1 MEIKILGAGCPSCRA
16 LNLRVQDALERLE
29 SDATVEFVDDYA
41 VMAQYRIMSIPA
53 LVIDDQ
59 LIFNG
64 MVPQTESLMELFA
77 SFEESR
83 A

>member
-1 MEIKILGAGCPSCRA
+1 MNVKVLGSGCPSCKTLTHRTREA
-16 LNLRVQDALERLE
+16 LAQLG

-41 VMAQYRIMSIPA
+41 VMAQYRIMSTPA

-64 MVPQTESLMELFA
+64 RVPKTEALVELFSEYGA
-77 SFEESR
+77 
-83 A
+83 